1 MIIKLENLNTEE
13 KTLIDS
19 LSLKTVVV
27 YLQDL
32 LNNDCVFEKDREKLS
47 SALDVFK
54 FVSKSGLIDVSW
66 K

>member
-32 LNNDCVFEKDREKLS
+32 LNNDCVFEKDREKLCN
-47 SALDVFK
+47 AIDIFK
-54 FVSKSGLIDVSW
+54 FISKSGLIDVSW